1 MTTAVSAKEATN
13 ALRKLKQRSQS
24 KVASAGKSTAQSCAM
39 RDTNKRPRAA
49 SSGDKETQHKK
60 KTEAAPVSGPG
71 QIAYGQDQW
80 RREEEKA
87 HFPTEGSQ
95 IEVEDEGGGP
105 DITAE
110 IAAIGH
116 RNEQLQDSVASLKRG
131 FSLREEETHQLLLG
145 LGALNAV
152 ANELAA
158 LQKEYQERSSKNA
171 ALIQESLVQIS
182 NCSAQVDTLR
192 RCRGLTATQLQN
204 FRHECIQEM
213 NKLVVRLGDLAG
225 STDQEPEP
233 FDLSMNEK
241 RQQIDELKEDVCGYR
256 AQVSHDGSV
265 TSMPPSSGT
274 VGPIQMETTGR
285 INLAL
290 TQLDELHAEMFQL
303 KQALMQEN
311 QSFRRYLENLVSRQ
325 MAHIREVQDNE
336 TERIHE
342 EMDDIRSGMC
352 GILKDMHRLKER
364 TKYLVPSMARVGPR
378 MSRSNP
384 NGPVPLESRELGDQ
398 KDERWM
404 NIPSGIPHN
413 TGYSM
418 TMATRQCQDGLPHYE
433 HGFDDD
439 CYCPGVIS
447 SQTNARYT
455 HPGQPCSSGSSNS
468 SAGRSDDENWR
479 MFPAEDAPATDQR
492 PAQRCESPHYSS
504 CASSLYG
511 RLSVYGEEHGEAN
524 DAEQFEQRLLEQH
537 RLFWIGE
544 VAILVDI
551 VFNFFT
557 RHIFT
562 YPHHRLQYS
571 NLVRVAMATVRT
583 PPPRGSEPANKRKR
597 KRLHKSKSMATS
609 SATSLAEAQ
618 LETLEKWH
626 RALTV
631 DMSELRR
638 EGARVRIELAKLD
651 DTAEAAV
658 EKSERCAAQAQA
670 AVAASKAKD
679 EAAQST
685 QAKLQ
690 AANAELDR
698 LYKRFLTMEK
708 KLERYQQSSINEE
721 FLMTQ
726 LTELQE
732 QYENELTKVREDHD
746 AVLVAQQKQLERVMV
761 HLQEEKKQKKQM
773 ENMVRMMQSLS
784 EENSKLSHKISQV
797 ATRQEMLTIQ
807 QQMETMERDNQDEQ
821 GRTRVD
827 LNTFED
833 KLVDM
838 ERRVTNAENNV
849 LDIDRK
855 VDDVGS
861 RAPVAAPSHSMPLL
875 PPPPPPLP
883 RDLVRQGDLIG
894 IHDQLRRISRDF
906 QAVEVDITSLTKRT
920 EAHGSQQK
928 QHYESRLQE
937 LSTQLFD
944 ALSHDSRLHATEISR
959 LKDAVFDVQG
969 DHREFGQRMR
979 RLEDDVQ
986 QAARAQP
993 RDRGAPNWRYG
1004 QNPAPLRPTSPLPP
1018 PPPPPV
1024 FRNRR
1029 ERPSRYEPAPDN
1041 AAAPAFEPPPQDR
1054 IRWAPRRRSRSR
1066 SRSPPRRPPWGA
1078 TGNDSTPANG
1088 RRNQRFNP
1096 QVPANAAQNIHSR
1109 NEAAENSRE
1118 EHPGLPFRRIRQPR
1132 RTPEVIVIEEDDDE
1146 EEDEEVEEGQEVA
1159 RAPPDVV
1166 LDEEDASQ
1174 TADVIVVDPP
1184 AKHVETTDLLEK
1196 EADVQTGL
1204 LLYFCLGGA
1213 PDLDVQ
1219 WTSCFTQL
1227 NADEC
1232 VEMPR
1237 ALRFQRRYGFLQSF
1251 PVYLTQC
1258 ILQAVIL
1265 NGQNVAEGSD
1275 TDASRPTGAFNAAH
1289 MRAKF
1294 NDVVKEIHL
1303 SWAKALIELLSK
1315 KAATFDDLASEKL
1328 ELSVNPAGLSSS
1340 ADKDD
1345 VIYAWSRRQESVM
1358 WILARKL
1365 HYGSFLPAMKC
1376 NVDASP
1382 AVYLF
1387 TLMFDVL
1394 TVTSECPQCG
1404 TFRLNAFGGKALAY
1418 LWNHTLKKL
1427 PYVFFVD
1434 WSWLEDQSTKEKLP
1448 ALAFCHLL
1456 ASILLWNS
1464 AIDHHSLTNRNIYA
1478 AAVKHILPKLYVG
1491 GQAIH
1496 ESVDSSSLL
1505 LAECESTHIELLD
1518 LDSKFA
1524 STLGLDGFFEVTEAI
1539 QNNMLAVAAAAK
1551 DPAST

>member
-152 ANELAA
+152 ANEWQHYKGISGTIVEECSAD
-158 LQKEYQERSSKNA
+158 SG
-171 ALIQESLVQIS
+171 SLVQIS

-265 TSMPPSSGT
+265 TSAPSSGT
-274 VGPIQMETTGR
+274 VGRIQMETTGR

-311 QSFRRYLENLVSRQ
+311 QSFRRYLEISCRGKWLTSEKYKTTKRAYSRGNGRHQ
-325 MAHIREVQDNE
+325 VGNVRHSQGHAPTEGADEIPGAKYGTSCMAASAS
-336 TERIHE
+336 TE
-342 EMDDIRSGMC
+342 
-352 GILKDMHRLKER
+352 
-364 TKYLVPSMARVGPR
+364 
-378 MSRSNP
+378 
-384 NGPVPLESRELGDQ
+384 
-398 KDERWM
+398 
-404 NIPSGIPHN
+404 
-413 TGYSM
+413 
-418 TMATRQCQDGLPHYE
+418 
-433 HGFDDD
+433 
-439 CYCPGVIS
+439 
-447 SQTNARYT
+447 
-455 HPGQPCSSGSSNS
+455 
-468 SAGRSDDENWR
+468 
-479 MFPAEDAPATDQR
+479 
-492 PAQRCESPHYSS
+492 
-504 CASSLYG
+504 
-511 RLSVYGEEHGEAN
+511 
-524 DAEQFEQRLLEQH
+524 
-537 RLFWIGE
+537 
-544 VAILVDI
+544 
-551 VFNFFT
+551 
-557 RHIFT
+557 
-562 YPHHRLQYS
+562 
-571 NLVRVAMATVRT
+571 
-583 PPPRGSEPANKRKR
+583 
-597 KRLHKSKSMATS
+597 RLHKSKSMATS

-638 EGARVRIELAKLD
+638 EGARVP
-651 DTAEAAV
+651 
-658 EKSERCAAQAQA
+658 
-670 AVAASKAKD
+670 KD

-746 AVLVAQQKQLERVMV
+746 AVLLERGEQQTESQNLAGGYTSRDA
-761 HLQEEKKQKKQM
+761 HYTAANGDHGEG
-773 ENMVRMMQSLS
+773 QS
-784 EENSKLSHKISQV
+784 
-797 ATRQEMLTIQ
+797 
-807 QQMETMERDNQDEQ
+807 
-821 GRTRVD
+821 GRTGTHQSRSQH
-827 LNTFED
+827 FED

-959 LKDAVFDVQG
+959 LKDAVFDVQS

-1054 IRWAPRRRSRSR
+1054 IRWALEGGVAAAVGVLPV
-1066 SRSPPRRPPWGA
+1066 
-1078 TGNDSTPANG
+1078 G
-1088 RRNQRFNP
+1088 RRGVRLAMIQHP
-1096 QVPANAAQNIHSR
+1096 QMAVATNASI
-1109 NEAAENSRE
+1109 
-1118 EHPGLPFRRIRQPR
+1118 LKVTVILR

-1174 TADVIVVDPP
+1174 TATSLWSTHLP
-1184 AKHVETTDLLEK
+1184 APFIQK
-1196 EADVQTGL
+1196 
-1204 LLYFCLGGA
+1204 
-1213 PDLDVQ
+1213 
-1219 WTSCFTQL
+1219 SC
-1227 NADEC
+1227 
-1232 VEMPR
+1232 
-1237 ALRFQRRYGFLQSF
+1237 
-1251 PVYLTQC
+1251 
-1258 ILQAVIL
+1258 
-1265 NGQNVAEGSD
+1265 
-1275 TDASRPTGAFNAAH
+1275 H
-1289 MRAKF
+1289 
-1294 NDVVKEIHL
+1294 
-1303 SWAKALIELLSK
+1303 
-1315 KAATFDDLASEKL
+1315 FDDLASEKL

-1382 AVYLF
+1382 AV
-1387 TLMFDVL
+1387 
-1394 TVTSECPQCG
+1394 Q
-1404 TFRLNAFGGKALAY
+1404 A
-1418 LWNHTLKKL
+1418 
-1427 PYVFFVD
+1427 
-1434 WSWLEDQSTKEKLP
+1434 
-1448 ALAFCHLL
+1448 
-1456 ASILLWNS
+1456 
-1464 AIDHHSLTNRNIYA
+1464 HS
-1478 AAVKHILPKLYVG
+1478 PKLYVG